1 MEKNRSQIPCIWEA
15 QPTGCS
21 KENCPFMHDPYVLK
35 RFLDEHKLELCSSV
49 VPATIVP
56 INMSYEKKRFCFY
69 CKLDTDRLEKLNK
82 SLKKCGSCKLAEYC
96 GKECQRLAF
105 HEGLKFSFV
114 LN

>member
-1 MEKNRSQIPCIWEA
+1 MEKNRSQIPCFWEA

-21 KENCPFMHDPYVLK
+21 KGNCPFMHVKIKHDPYVP
-35 RFLDEHKLELCSSV
+35 ESV
-49 VPATIVP
+49 VPTTIFP

-96 GKECQRLAF
+96 GKECQRLDF
-105 HEGLKFSFV
+105 HEGMKFSFV
-114 LN
+114 LSFVFMYHE